1 MFEQCLATLGTLR
14 SGLTIQQVRRFGV
27 PNRFHRPMQMSLLV
41 PDLHGPW
48 HPLLLFLFLFCIPAS
63 SFSIS
68 GDAFGSSG
76 LLFLVARPG
85 ATSSIQPSSKTCGRH
100 TYQAQTLETG
110 VNTLAHT
117 QYIYIHIVLCI
128 YIYLCRYMYIYIL
141 YSDILQ
147 YPFLSNIFP
156 VDSQIFPSC
165 EVIDIKSMNL
175 WTA

>member
-1 MFEQCLATLGTLR
+1 MSTELEMFEQCLATLGMLR

-48 HPLLLFLFLFCIPAS
+48 HHLLLFLFLFRIPAS

-68 GDAFGSSG
+68 RDAFGSSG

-110 VNTLAHT
+110 VNTRT
-117 QYIYIHIVLCI
+117 YTVYIYTYCCVYIYIYTCV
-128 YIYLCRYMYIYIL
+128 
-141 YSDILQ
+141 
-147 YPFLSNIFP
+147 
-156 VDSQIFPSC
+156 
-165 EVIDIKSMNL
+165 
-175 WTA
+175 